1 MNGKIAGEYGREH
14 TASSLDIGKFPQA
27 GHSTMPVFLFFVF
40 FGNKWKRT
48 SIAEYHASFQYET
61 ITVARRYSVMHLVLE
76 TYNLQY

>member
-40 FGNKWKRT
+40 FGNK
-48 SIAEYHASFQYET
+48 
-61 ITVARRYSVMHLVLE
+61 
-76 TYNLQY
+76 